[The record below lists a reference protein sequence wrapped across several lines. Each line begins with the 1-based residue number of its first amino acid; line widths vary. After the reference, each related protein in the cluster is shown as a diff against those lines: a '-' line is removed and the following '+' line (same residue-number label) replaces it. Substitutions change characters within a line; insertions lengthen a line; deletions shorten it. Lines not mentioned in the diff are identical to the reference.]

1 MSKENIMNPNSNDA
15 ELGPL
20 LRKNFQ
26 VSPAKNPAFRTE
38 VWARIE
44 ANRKTPATWSA
55 WLRLNAVRLA
65 FIAVASMTV
74 AGTSGG
80 WIAKAQ
86 AQQNREQLVQ
96 RYLDSLDPHQQT
108 ETDRQ

>member
-1 MSKENIMNPNSNDA
+1 MNPNSNDA

-26 VSPAKNPAFRTE
+26 VGPTKTPAFRAE

-44 ANRKTPATWSA
+44 ANRRSPTTWSA
-55 WLRLNAVRLA
+55 WLRINATRFALL
-65 FIAVASMTV
+65 AVATV
-74 AGTSGG
+74 TIAGVSGG

-86 AQQNREQLVQ
+86 TEQNREHLVQ
-96 RYLDSLDPHQQT
+96 QYLASIDPHQKN
-108 ETDRQ
+108 